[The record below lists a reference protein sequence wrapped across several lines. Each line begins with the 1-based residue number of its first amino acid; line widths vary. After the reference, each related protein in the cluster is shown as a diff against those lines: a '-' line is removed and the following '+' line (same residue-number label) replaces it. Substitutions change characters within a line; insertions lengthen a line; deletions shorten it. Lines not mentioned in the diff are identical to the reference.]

1 MIAIIERIANFVEK
15 KISKDYPLLEARLP
29 DGSRVNSTIPPASPK
44 GPTMTIRKF
53 RKKPFTI
60 TDMVKN
66 NTMNS
71 EVAAFL
77 WLCVEGM
84 KVSAKNMII
93 AGGTGSGKTTTM
105 NALTVFIPQRE
116 RIVTIEDT
124 LELNL
129 HGREDWVQL
138 EARPGIYEVPLGMVE
153 LLKNTI
159 RMRPD
164 RILVGEVRGEEA
176 ENMFVAM
183 DIGHQ
188 GVMSTVHSN
197 SARETLLRL
206 QSPPMNVPKSMFTLL
221 DLIVMQHRMYVPN
234 TGLIR
239 RVAQIAEVSVMGEHV
254 LLNDIYARDRVKD
267 DVMRTDIP
275 SQIVENFSFLTG
287 LSKKEVHEE
296 LLSRQLVIDFLV
308 DNNVVDYPD
317 IQKLINAYYKN
328 PGALLDKIESKK
340 AT

>member
-1 MIAIIERIANFVEK
+1 MDSQI
-15 KISKDYPLLEARLP
+15 
-29 DGSRVNSTIPPASPK
+29 
-44 GPTMTIRKF
+44 
-53 RKKPFTI
+53 
-60 TDMVKN
+60 
-66 NTMNS
+66 
-71 EVAAFL
+71 AAFL

-84 KVSAKNMII
+84 HVAPKNMLI

-105 NALTVFIPQRE
+105 NALSVFIPQKE

-129 HGREDWVQL
+129 HEREDWIQL
-138 EARPGIYEVPLGMVE
+138 EARPGVYETPLSMVE

-176 ENMFVAM
+176 ETMFVAM

-188 GVMSTVHSN
+188 GVMSTIHSN

-221 DLIVMQHRMYVPN
+221 DLIVMQHRMFVPKA
-234 TGLIR
+234 GLIR
-239 RVAQIAEVSVMGEHV
+239 RVTQIAEVSVMDEHV
-254 LLNDIYARDRVKD
+254 LLSDIYARDRAKD
-267 DVMRTDIP
+267 VTARTETP
-275 SQIVENFSFLTG
+275 SQILENFSFLTG
-287 LSKKEVHEE
+287 LSKNEVHEE
-296 LLSRQLVIDFLV
+296 LLSRQMVIDFLV
-308 DNNVVDYPD
+308 SNNVSEYLD
-317 IQKLINAYYKN
+317 IQRLITAYYLN
-328 PGALLDKIESKK
+328 SAALLDKIESKK